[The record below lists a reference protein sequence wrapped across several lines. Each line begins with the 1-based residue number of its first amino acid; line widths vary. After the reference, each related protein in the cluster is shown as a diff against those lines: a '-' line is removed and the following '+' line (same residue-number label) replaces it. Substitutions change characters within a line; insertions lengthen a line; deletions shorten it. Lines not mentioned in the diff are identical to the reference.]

1 MDKYSYQGQESD
13 NLLFAMKERQLFLQ
27 EIINETQKWLKNH
40 SQKQTLCVKQRKDKV
55 LYYAAQGNGKQKYLR
70 QNQYKIVT
78 QLAQNSYDAN
88 LQSCAEKELQI
99 INTFLQQYPKI
110 PADKLFERLNKNRKA
125 IVDPLYPTDQA
136 VISNFLNNKPVAS
149 DYRPEGLT
157 QKTENGELVRSKSE
171 VLIANYLLHANVPY
185 IYELPIV
192 LDNRIIHPDF
202 TVLNVRTREIL
213 YWEHLGMMDNKE
225 YIVSAQQ
232 SLSQNHEQLWI
243 PAERGYAASNSMKW
257 MESDPLS
264 LSAK

>member
-1 MDKYSYQGQESD
+1 MHNCFKPSH
-13 NLLFAMKERQLFLQ
+13 LQ
-27 EIINETQKWLKNH
+27 FCKPHFSRRSFYWTNIHI
-40 SQKQTLCVKQRKDKV
+40 KD
-55 LYYAAQGNGKQKYLR
+55 
-70 QNQYKIVT
+70 
-78 QLAQNSYDAN
+78 
-88 LQSCAEKELQI
+88 
-99 INTFLQQYPKI
+99 
-110 PADKLFERLNKNRKA
+110 RKA
-125 IVDPLYPTDQA
+125 IVNPLYPTDQA

-225 YIVSAQQ
+225 YIESA
-232 SLSQNHEQLWI
+232 L
-243 PAERGYAASNSMKW
+243 
-257 MESDPLS
+257 
-264 LSAK
+264 AKIAYI